1 MTPNTYFK
9 KVFSCLLLSLLL
21 TPFAIAQQSL
31 EQDYS
36 NIVSIPETKNIQAT
50 ETHLYV
56 LSEQEGMVVFRIYS
70 DSLQWLYTSSGMQ
83 RRGDEISADIRFA
96 YLFGGSKRLT
106 VLEPTSVLGVYS
118 ATLLPS
124 SPLDATRLENN
135 LYVALGEKGLG
146 SLSLETPET
155 VDSEINYVGENEIDG
170 GEVLDVESS
179 ISSKQLFVLTSHNN
193 LVLFNS
199 KENKLSYSKT
209 FSLNVPAAK
218 LFIDGERIWTST
230 KKGDVYEITSN
241 GLGRKVGAVNEEIST
256 ILYWLDYTFVRTIS
270 GKIWVSKNREPLTIW
285 KSDSDAGNFITK
297 SIDRVWISE
306 NNSLT
311 KVQVG
316 NVGQTESTSKATS
329 FAIQKIPNKILTYP
343 NPLIMGLELEGNYPS
358 KDVEFTYR
366 STATN
371 AVIQKQGFV
380 WQPTPN
386 QLGLNWFTI
395 IASNSN
401 GKTDSTRFTV
411 DVRSFNSPPVF
422 SPVRGSSIVVNE
434 KFKLQFKATDP
445 EKPTSQLIR
454 YIGVDLP
461 VGSNV
466 EEKTGLFTWT
476 PNDRQVGENT
486 FKIIA
491 SDELGAAS
499 SVEVTLNVL
508 DISRGD

>member
-1 MTPNTYFK
+1 MTPNTYLK
-9 KVFSCLLLSLLL
+9 KVFSYLLLSLLF
-21 TPFAIAQQSL
+21 TPFTIAQQSL
-31 EQDYS
+31 VQDYS
-36 NIVSIPETKNIQAT
+36 SIVSIPETINIQAS

-56 LSEQEGMVVFRIYS
+56 LSEREGMVVFRIYP

-83 RRGDEISADIRFA
+83 RRGDKISADIRFA

-118 ATLLPS
+118 ATLLPAN
-124 SPLDATRLENN
+124 PIDATRLENN
-135 LYVALGEKGLG
+135 LYVALGKKGLG

-155 VDSEINYVGENEIDG
+155 VDSEIQSLGENEIDG
-170 GEVLDVESS
+170 AEVLDVKSS
-179 ISSKQLFVLTSHNN
+179 IASKQLFVLTSHNN

-199 KENKLSYSKT
+199 KDNTLGYSKT
-209 FSLNVPAAK
+209 LALNIPASK

-230 KKGDVYEITSN
+230 KNGDVYEITSN
-241 GLGRKVGAVNEEIST
+241 GLGRKVGAVEEEVT
-256 ILYWLDYTFVRTIS
+256 TVLYWLDYTFVRTVS
-270 GKIWVSKNREPLTIW
+270 GKVWVSKNREPLSIW

-311 KVQVG
+311 KVTVG
-316 NVGQTESTSKATS
+316 LEGQTMDTSTNSP

-343 NPLIMGLELEGNYPS
+343 NPLVMALELEGNYPT

-386 QLGLNWFTI
+386 QLGLNWFTV

-411 DVRSFNSPPVF
+411 DVRSFNTPPVF

-434 KFKLQFKATDP
+434 KFELQFKATDP

-466 EEKTGLFTWT
+466 EERTGLFTWT